1 MSQENV
7 EIVRRALTEFDE
19 SQRLSAAFAPNFIFE
34 GRTFRG
40 APIFEYHGWE
50 GFFEFFEDWVDA
62 YDVWEQEIGQ
72 ILDGRGDRVAVLAH
86 QRGRLRG
93 TQDWVELDY
102 GIVYTVTDGLIRRV
116 ELYRT
121 AEEALEAAG
130 VWR

>member
-1 MSQENV
+1 MSHENV

-62 YDVWEQEIGQ
+62 YACGSRRSGRSSTAVEIAWPSSRISADASGARR
-72 ILDGRGDRVAVLAH
+72 IGWSWTTGSS
-86 QRGRLRG
+86 
-93 TQDWVELDY
+93 
-102 GIVYTVTDGLIRRV
+102 IRS
-116 ELYRT
+116 RT
-121 AEEALEAAG
+121 A
-130 VWR
+130 